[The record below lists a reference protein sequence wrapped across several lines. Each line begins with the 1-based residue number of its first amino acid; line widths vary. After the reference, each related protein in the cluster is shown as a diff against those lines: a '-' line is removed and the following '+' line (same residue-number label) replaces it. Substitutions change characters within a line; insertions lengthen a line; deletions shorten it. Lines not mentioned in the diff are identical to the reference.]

1 MSLWEKDVPI
11 LRAQMGMGEVA
22 HGIPLASE
30 HISAALARAGVVC
43 PVHHKSIVP
52 ALALWLEVTKQNG
65 LWPME
70 VQ

>member
-1 MSLWEKDVPI
+1 
-11 LRAQMGMGEVA
+11 MGMGEVA